1 MLDNVT
7 FKAFALVGLCGL
19 VVLSSGCSE
28 EPVGEPKL
36 PYFSPSN
43 GEGPMAPGSSVAD
56 DPSAPGT
63 TSPADPQGGAGSS
76 DPTPTP
82 STPDTTPDTTPD
94 ITPDD
99 TPDDTPPDQGGSTS
113 GVTPPAGDC
122 AYSGFAAYEERAVAQ
137 AGSDGRVN
145 VRYQA
150 SKGPDALK
158 DILDAT
164 SYAAWGGPTA
174 PGQYS
179 LAGINYKDCGL
190 CLLIKQGCAD
200 AGGAQCAKRFYA
212 SEGTLEVT
220 AIGSGGQNFAAVMR
234 DVVFKEVT
242 IASDY
247 TSTEV
252 PGGERWCMSGYSFSE
267 ELNAP
272 ATIHPEN
279 EPGTVTV
286 DQPEPE
292 PEPEPDTP
300 TTPPAGDAS
309 GLGVLGKGTHLRS
322 ALTVEV
328 FATER
333 HGLVTPKDIALNPE
347 KPHEFWVV
355 NQGDNSMSV
364 LQGSGAQAAW
374 SCNPSFF
381 GAGDGC
387 DCGCGVVD
395 SDCANSSASSCQY
408 GCEGLRVNPQDPT
421 QCMVGAAPS
430 GSSASTRFFKRKST
444 DGSGTHFLARPVGL
458 AFGAHQRL
466 ATAHEENRVTQPST
480 PRDFMGPTMWTSNVQ
495 EFEGGHPSHYDML
508 HNSPNAAG
516 IAWQSG
522 GIYWVFDGAH
532 NSLTRYNFNRDHGPG
547 GTDHSDGIVHRF
559 VDGQMSYVP
568 GVVSQM
574 AYDSSTGLLYV
585 ADTGHNR
592 IVTLD
597 TNSGR
602 QGGAITPNYDGT
614 VQRYVQG
621 ATLSTVVNGAGVGL
635 VRPAGLRLVGDTLF
649 VTDNATSRV
658 YGFSKDGEL
667 LDWVDMELAAG
678 SLGGLTFDSAGR
690 MYLVDTSAN
699 QILRVTAK

>member
-1 MLDNVT
+1 MTNNIL
-7 FKAFALVGLCGL
+7 FKAFAFAGLCGL
-19 VVLSSGCSE
+19 VLLSSGCSE
-28 EPVGEPKL
+28 EPAGEPKL
-36 PYFSPSN
+36 PYFSPSS
-43 GEGPMAPGSSVAD
+43 GEGSIAPGSSVVEE
-56 DPSAPGT
+56 PG
-63 TSPADPQGGAGSS
+63 SPAPTTPAGSQGDTGSS
-76 DPTPTP
+76 DPAPAS
-82 STPDTTPDTTPD
+82 STPETSS
-94 ITPDD
+94 DD
-99 TPDDTPPDQGGSTS
+99 PSDDTPPDQGDSTS
-113 GVTPPAGDC
+113 GAAPTAGDC
-122 AYSGFAAYEERAVAQ
+122 TYSGFAAHEERAVAQ
-137 AGSDGRVN
+137 AGGDGRVN
-145 VRYQA
+145 VRYIA
-150 SKGPDALK
+150 SKGPEALK

-164 SYAAWGGPTA
+164 SYAAWGGPTL
-174 PGQYS
+174 PGEYS
-179 LAGINYKDCGL
+179 LAGVNYKDCGL

-200 AGGAQCAKRFYA
+200 SSGAQCAKRFYA

-220 AIGSGGQNFAAVMR
+220 AIGSGGQSFAAVMR

-242 IASDY
+242 IGSDY

-252 PGGERWCMSGYSFSE
+252 PGGERWCMNGYSFAQV
-267 ELNAP
+267 LNAP

-279 EPGTVTV
+279 APGTVTV
-286 DQPEPE
+286 DGPESEPEPE
-292 PEPEPDTP
+292 PEPEPES
-300 TTPPAGDAS
+300 PAPASSGEGS

-322 ALTVEV
+322 SLTVEV

-333 HGLVTPKDIALNPE
+333 HGLVSPKDIALNPE
-347 KPHEFWVV
+347 KSGEFWVV
-355 NQGDNSMSV
+355 NQGDSSMSI
-364 LQGSGAQAAW
+364 LLGAEAEQAW
-374 SCNPSFF
+374 TCDPRYY

-387 DCGCGVVD
+387 DCGCGVMD
-395 SDCANSSASSCQY
+395 SDCANNSASSCQY

-421 QCMVGAAPS
+421 QCLVGAAPT
-430 GSSASTRFFKRKST
+430 GFSASTRFFKRKNT

-480 PRDFMGPTMWTSNVQ
+480 PRDFMGPTLWTSNLQ

-508 HNSPNAAG
+508 HNSPSAAG
-516 IAWQSG
+516 IAWQSA

-547 GTDHSDGIVHRF
+547 GTDHSDGVVHRF

-574 AYDSSTGLLYV
+574 AYDSTTGLLYA
-585 ADTGHNR
+585 ADTGRNR
-592 IVTLD
+592 IVALD

-614 VQRYVQG
+614 VQRYVHG
-621 ATLSTVVNGAGVGL
+621 AALSTVINGASVGL

-667 LDWVDMELAAG
+667 LDWVDMELASG
-678 SLGGLTFDSAGR
+678 SLAGLTFDSAGR